1 MFTERYLNTREDN
14 EFVYYYIVSLITAL
28 ATSILVRFGIGHNID
43 KIMIGEIMLV
53 IPGIAMTNAI
63 RDLLMGDT
71 GSGIL
76 RFINSVII
84 AGGFGSHLKKEDL
97 TGVGILPKI
106 VEKKIKYVGNSSL
119 IGAYMALMNENIIKK
134 MEELSQ
140 NITYLDLATSENYE
154 RKFAKAM
161 QF

>member
-1 MFTERYLNTREDN
+1 M
-14 EFVYYYIVSLITAL
+14 
-28 ATSILVRFGIGHNID
+28 ILLEKENI
-43 KIMIGEIMLV
+43 EIK
-53 IPGIAMTNAI
+53 
-63 RDLLMGDT
+63 DL
-71 GSGIL
+71 
-76 RFINSVII
+76 NSVII